1 MSCTKIIIKISY
13 SHMHYL
19 QKTSVLIW
27 NFLGSI
33 SLCIINVY
41 HFTTICILEVENKLL
56 AQMYLCHYTRSAEA
70 FNKSTPNSHIYM
82 KKFTIPERF
91 PAMATKT
98 KSNFQKL
105 SVKQSQFLSIK
116 KLKLKL
122 KFNQYYIK
130 IFRPIVRMRSDE
142 RRDWVLV

>member
-1 MSCTKIIIKISY
+1 MHHVYVPLFRMFSHDSHVDLGISFKSEFFQGTYFILKLNLAIKWCELTFYKRSCTKIIIKMTY

-19 QKTSVLIW
+19 RKTSVLIW

-70 FNKSTPNSHIYM
+70 VNKSTPNSHI
-82 KKFTIPERF
+82 
-91 PAMATKT
+91 
-98 KSNFQKL
+98 
-105 SVKQSQFLSIK
+105 
-116 KLKLKL
+116 
-122 KFNQYYIK
+122 
-130 IFRPIVRMRSDE
+130 
-142 RRDWVLV
+142 